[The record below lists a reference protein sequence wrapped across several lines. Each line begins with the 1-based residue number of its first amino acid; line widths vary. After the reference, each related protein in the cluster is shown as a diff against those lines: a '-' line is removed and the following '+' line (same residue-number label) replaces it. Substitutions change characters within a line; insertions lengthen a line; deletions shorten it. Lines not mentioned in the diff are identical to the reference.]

1 MHLQRPN
8 FWPKHRS
15 LAFVRNRTATGEG
28 VGAFGHGVTTKH
40 PMYTRVMFRIAFLGL
55 SLLTLLPL
63 SARAGPRRKI
73 LVHGEMGAGGMLPGN
88 TLPSFES
95 AIAAGA
101 DAIEMDMQVTK
112 DNVIV
117 ISHDPILHPPYCKGP
132 KPDAVIHELT
142 LAEIKKWDCGATLIP
157 GFPRQQIVP
166 GTRMPT
172 LDEVFALAPKGKFL
186 FNIETKIT
194 PHRFT
199 LEEARALVLSVAQPK
214 PAGEELDRH
223 ARALMLQGPEM
234 TPTPEE
240 FARMVLAEIRKHHL
254 ESRVILESFDFRT
267 LIAMKKFEPR
277 IQLSA
282 LCMGPNLDF
291 IKIGKESGAGII
303 SPLFTFVTPEQVR
316 AAHAAGLQV
325 LPWVANEPADWDR
338 LIAQGVDSILTDY
351 PADLIAYLKQRGL
364 R

>member
-1 MHLQRPN
+1 ML
-8 FWPKHRS
+8 
-15 LAFVRNRTATGEG
+15 
-28 VGAFGHGVTTKH
+28 
-40 PMYTRVMFRIAFLGL
+40 RIAFLGL
-55 SLLTLLPL
+55 SLLATLAYLC
-63 SARAGPRRKI
+63 AGAGAPRTI
-73 LVHGEMGAGGMLPGN
+73 QVQGEMGAGGMRPGN

-117 ISHDPILHPPYCKGP
+117 ISHDPILHPPYCTGP
-132 KPDAVIHELT
+132 KPGAVIHELT
-142 LAEIKKWDCGATLIP
+142 LKEIRRWDCGATLIP
-157 GFPRQQIVP
+157 GFPRQQTVP

-172 LDEVFALAPKGKFL
+172 LDEVFALAPRGKFL

-194 PHRFT
+194 PHRRT
-199 LEEARALVLSVAQPK
+199 LEEARAIVLSVAQPK
-214 PAGEELDRH
+214 PSGEDLDRR

-234 TPTPEE
+234 TPPPEE
-240 FARMVLAEIRKHHL
+240 FVRLVLELIRKHHL

-267 LIAMKKFEPR
+267 LIAMKKLEPR

-291 IKIGKESGAGII
+291 VKIAKESGAGIV
-303 SPLFTFVTPEQVR
+303 SPLFTFVTAEQVR
-316 AAHAAGLQV
+316 AAHTAGLRV
-325 LPWVANEPADWDR
+325 LPWVANQPADWDR
-338 LIAQGVDSILTDY
+338 LIAAGVDSILTDY
-351 PADLIAYLKQRGL
+351 PADLIAYLKQRRL

>member
-1 MHLQRPN
+1 MFR
-8 FWPKHRS
+8 K
-15 LAFVRNRTATGEG
+15 AFVGLAVLAALADCCAGADARRTIQ
-28 VGAFGHGVTTKH
+28 VQ
-40 PMYTRVMFRIAFLGL
+40 
-55 SLLTLLPL
+55 
-63 SARAGPRRKI
+63 
-73 LVHGEMGAGGMLPGN
+73 GEMGAAGIRPGN

-101 DAIEMDMQVTK
+101 DVIEMDMQVTK

-117 ISHDPILHPPYCKGP
+117 ISHDPILHPPYCQGP

-142 LAEIKKWDCGATLIP
+142 LAEIRQWDCGATPIP
-157 GFPRQQIVP
+157 GFARQQTVP

-172 LDEVFALAPKGKFL
+172 LDQVFALAPKGKFL
-186 FNIETKIT
+186 FNIETKIA
-194 PHRFT
+194 PRRLT

-214 PAGEELDRH
+214 PTGEDLDRH
-223 ARALMLQGPEM
+223 ARPLMLQGPEM
-234 TPTPEE
+234 TPPAEE
-240 FARMVLAEIRKHHL
+240 FARMVLEEIRKHHL

-267 LIAMKKFEPR
+267 LITMKKLEPR

-291 IKIGKESGAGII
+291 VKIGKESGAGII
-303 SPLFTFVTPEQVR
+303 SPLFTFVTAEQVR

-338 LIAQGVDSILTDY
+338 LIAAGVDSILTDY
-351 PADLIAYLKQRGL
+351 PAGLIAYLKQRGL

>member
-1 MHLQRPN
+1 ML
-8 FWPKHRS
+8 
-15 LAFVRNRTATGEG
+15 RT
-28 VGAFGHGVTTKH
+28 
-40 PMYTRVMFRIAFLGL
+40 AFLGL
-55 SLLTLLPL
+55 SLLAILPHRC
-63 SARAGPRRKI
+63 AAADARKI
-73 LVHGEMGAGGMLPGN
+73 LVHGEMGAGGMFPGN

-117 ISHDPILHPPYCKGP
+117 ISHDPILHPPYCQGP
-132 KPDAVIHELT
+132 QPDAVIHELT
-142 LAEIKKWDCGATLIP
+142 LAEIRQWDCGAARTP
-157 GFPRQQIVP
+157 GFPRQKIVP

-214 PAGEELDRH
+214 PAGEVLDQH

-234 TPTPEE
+234 TPPPQQ
-240 FARMVLAEIRKHHL
+240 FARMVLQQVRKHHL

-267 LIAMKKFEPR
+267 LIAMKKLEPR

-291 IKIGKESGAGII
+291 VKIGKESGAGII
-303 SPLFTFVTPEQVR
+303 SPLFTFVTAEQVR
-316 AAHAAGLQV
+316 AAHTAGLQV
-325 LPWVANEPADWDR
+325 LPWVANEPAEWDR

-351 PADLIAYLKQRGL
+351 PADLIAYLEQRGL

>member
-1 MHLQRPN
+1 ML
-8 FWPKHRS
+8 
-15 LAFVRNRTATGEG
+15 
-28 VGAFGHGVTTKH
+28 
-40 PMYTRVMFRIAFLGL
+40 RIAFLGFSTL
-55 SLLTLLPL
+55 ALLADH
-63 SARAGPRRKI
+63 SAAAEARKTI
-73 LVHGEMGAGGMLPGN
+73 QVQGEMGAAGVHPGN

-101 DAIEMDMQVTK
+101 DVIEMDMQVTK

-117 ISHDPILHPPYCKGP
+117 ISHDPILHPPYCTGP

-142 LAEIKKWDCGATLIP
+142 LAEIRQWDCGATPFP
-157 GFPRQQIVP
+157 GFPRQQTVP

-172 LDEVFALAPKGKFL
+172 LDEVFALAPRGKFL
-186 FNIETKIT
+186 FNIETKII
-194 PHRFT
+194 PRRLT

-214 PAGEELDRH
+214 PAGEQLDLH

-234 TPTPEE
+234 TPSPEE
-240 FARMVLAEIRKHHL
+240 FTQLVLNAIRKHHL

-267 LIAMKKFEPR
+267 LIAMKKLEPA

-291 IKIGKESGAGII
+291 VKIGKESGAGII
-303 SPLFTFVTPEQVR
+303 SPLFTFVTAAQVR

-325 LPWVANEPADWDR
+325 LPWVANEPEDWDR
-338 LIAQGVDSILTDY
+338 LIAAGVDSILTDY
-351 PADLIAYLKQRGL
+351 PADLIAYLRQRGL

>member
-1 MHLQRPN
+1 
-8 FWPKHRS
+8 
-15 LAFVRNRTATGEG
+15 
-28 VGAFGHGVTTKH
+28 
-40 PMYTRVMFRIAFLGL
+40 MFRIAFLGL
-55 SLLTLLPL
+55 TLLAAL
-63 SARAGPRRKI
+63 AAAAQRTI
-73 LVHGEMGAGGMLPGN
+73 QVQGEMGAAGMFPGN

-101 DAIEMDMQVTK
+101 DVIEMDMQVTK

-117 ISHDPILHPPYCKGP
+117 ISHDPILHSPYCSGP

-142 LAEIKKWDCGATLIP
+142 LAEIRKWDCGATAIP
-157 GFPRQQIVP
+157 GFPHQQTVP

-172 LDEVFALAPKGKFL
+172 LDEVFALAPQGKFL
-186 FNIETKIT
+186 FNIETKIIPKRLT
-194 PHRFT
+194 I
-199 LEEARALVLSVAQPK
+199 EEARALVLSVAQVK
-214 PAGEELDRH
+214 LSGEVLDQH

-234 TPTPEE
+234 TPAPEE
-240 FARMVLAEIRKHHL
+240 FARLVLEEIRKHHL

-267 LIAMKKFEPR
+267 LIAMKKLEPR

-291 IKIGKESGAGII
+291 VKIGKESGAGII
-303 SPLFTFVTPEQVR
+303 SPLFTFVTAEQVR

-338 LIAQGVDSILTDY
+338 LIAAGVDSILTDY
-351 PADLIAYLKQRGL
+351 PADLIAYLKKKAPR
-364 R
+364 

>member
-1 MHLQRPN
+1 ML
-8 FWPKHRS
+8 
-15 LAFVRNRTATGEG
+15 RT
-28 VGAFGHGVTTKH
+28 
-40 PMYTRVMFRIAFLGL
+40 AFLGL
-55 SLLTLLPL
+55 SLLAILPPG
-63 SARAGPRRKI
+63 AAAPRKI
-73 LVHGEMGAGGMLPGN
+73 LVHGEMGAGGMFPGN

-112 DNVIV
+112 DNAIV
-117 ISHDPILHPPYCKGP
+117 ISHDPILHPPYCTGP
-132 KPDAVIHELT
+132 KPDAVIHQLA
-142 LAEIKKWDCGATLIP
+142 LAEIKQWDCGATLIP
-157 GFPRQQIVP
+157 GFPRQKIVP

-172 LDEVFALAPKGKFL
+172 LDEVFALAPRGKFL
-186 FNIETKIT
+186 FNIETKIV
-194 PHRFT
+194 PHRLT
-199 LEEARALVLSVAQPK
+199 LEEARAMVLSVAEPK

-240 FARMVLAEIRKHHL
+240 FARMVLREIRKHDI

-267 LIAMKKFEPR
+267 LIAMKRLEPR

-291 IKIGKESGAGII
+291 VKIGKESGAGII
-303 SPLFTFVTPEQVR
+303 SPLFTFVTAEQVR

-325 LPWVANEPADWDR
+325 LPWVANQPADWDR

-351 PADLIAYLKQRGL
+351 PADLIAYLQQRGL

>member
-1 MHLQRPN
+1 
-8 FWPKHRS
+8 
-15 LAFVRNRTATGEG
+15 
-28 VGAFGHGVTTKH
+28 
-40 PMYTRVMFRIAFLGL
+40 MFRIAFLGL

-172 LDEVFALAPKGKFL
+172 LNEVFALAAKGKFL

>member
-1 MHLQRPN
+1 MPRVPFVGLLVLALVANCCAVAGAQRTIQ
-8 FWPKHRS
+8 
-15 LAFVRNRTATGEG
+15 VQ
-28 VGAFGHGVTTKH
+28 
-40 PMYTRVMFRIAFLGL
+40 
-55 SLLTLLPL
+55 
-63 SARAGPRRKI
+63 
-73 LVHGEMGAGGMLPGN
+73 GEMGAAGMHPGN

-101 DAIEMDMQVTK
+101 DVIEMDMQVTK

-117 ISHDPILHPPYCKGP
+117 ISHDPILHPPYCMGP

-142 LAEIKKWDCGATLIP
+142 LAEIREWDCGATPIP
-157 GFPRQQIVP
+157 GFPRQQTVP

-172 LDEVFALAPKGKFL
+172 LDEVFALAPRGKFL

-194 PHRFT
+194 PRRLT
-199 LEEARALVLSVAQPK
+199 IEEARAIVLSVAQPK
-214 PAGEELDRH
+214 PAGEDLDRH

-234 TPTPEE
+234 TPPPDE
-240 FARMVLAEIRKHHL
+240 FARMVLEVIRKHHL

-267 LIAMKKFEPR
+267 LIAMKKLEPA

-291 IKIGKESGAGII
+291 VKIGKESGAGII
-303 SPLFTFVTPEQVR
+303 SPLFTFVTAAQVR
-316 AAHAAGLQV
+316 MAHAAGLQV
-325 LPWVANEPADWDR
+325 LPWVANETADWDR
-338 LIAQGVDSILTDY
+338 LIAAGVDSILTDY
-351 PADLIAYLKQRGL
+351 PADLIAYLRQRGL

>member
-1 MHLQRPN
+1 
-8 FWPKHRS
+8 
-15 LAFVRNRTATGEG
+15 
-28 VGAFGHGVTTKH
+28 
-40 PMYTRVMFRIAFLGL
+40 MFRIAFLGL
-55 SLLTLLPL
+55 TLLAAL
-63 SARAGPRRKI
+63 AAGAQRTI
-73 LVHGEMGAGGMLPGN
+73 QVQGEMGAAGMFPGN

-101 DAIEMDMQVTK
+101 DVIEMDMQVTK

-117 ISHDPILHPPYCKGP
+117 ISHDPILHPPYCSGP

-142 LAEIKKWDCGATLIP
+142 LAEIRKWDCGATSTP
-157 GFPRQQIVP
+157 GFPRQQTVP

-172 LDEVFALAPKGKFL
+172 LDEVFALAPRGKFL
-186 FNIETKIT
+186 FNIETKIIPKRLT
-194 PHRFT
+194 I
-199 LEEARALVLSVAQPK
+199 EEARALVLSVAQVK
-214 PAGEELDRH
+214 LSGEVLDQH

-234 TPTPEE
+234 TPAPEE
-240 FARMVLAEIRKHHL
+240 FARLVLEEIRKHHL

-267 LIAMKKFEPR
+267 LIAMKKLEPR

-291 IKIGKESGAGII
+291 VKIGKESGAGII
-303 SPLFTFVTPEQVR
+303 SPLFTFVTAEQVR

-338 LIAQGVDSILTDY
+338 LIAAGVDSILTDY
-351 PADLIAYLKQRGL
+351 PADLIAYLKKKAPR
-364 R
+364 